1 MLACGAGCGQ
11 HAARF
16 EEAEMAAPLVP
27 IEVDPA
33 TGIWTTD
40 GLPMVYL
47 PRHFLVNMQ
56 KGVEAAIG
64 PAAYRAILYGSSDL
78 SALQWCR
85 AEAKTHGLGPV
96 ETFRHY
102 LTRLGQR
109 GYGQLAITAL
119 DEAAGTAEVVVR
131 HSAFALGYGPAT
143 GRPVCYMFEGSFA
156 GGMRYV
162 LEMAGREAEPR
173 CREVACAADGHPECR
188 FELRCEAVG

>member
-1 MLACGAGCGQ
+1 MVQ
-11 HAARF
+11 
-16 EEAEMAAPLVP
+16 PQVP
-27 IEVDPA
+27 IEVDPE

-40 GLPMVYL
+40 GLPMIYL

-56 KGVEAAIG
+56 KAIEDAIG
-64 PAAYRAILYGSSDL
+64 AEAYRAILYGSSDL

-85 AEAKTHGLGPV
+85 AEARTHGLAPV

-102 LTRLGQR
+102 LKRLSQR
-109 GYGQLAITAL
+109 GYGQLEITAL
-119 DEAAGTAEVVVR
+119 DEATGTGAVTVR

-143 GRPVCYMFEGSFA
+143 GRPVCYTFEGSFA

-162 LEMAGREAEPR
+162 LEMAGRPGVPV

-188 FELRCEAVG
+188 FELRCEPAG